1 MQFSR
6 KMSAQNVMASVSR
19 ALGTHRDSKCPNEI
33 KLAQHESKESI
44 YEPKHN
50 KKLIRV
56 LTVIAYLISVS
67 LAAIILSL
75 YYAFIWDPRDRGH
88 YALKQ
93 TSSQFNFNKYENI
106 SNHIYNTIPEQLTQ
120 HNLNKTLFANL
131 SRNLSQ
137 IHHNFMGIH
146 HNFTKN

>member
-75 YYAFIWDPRDRGH
+75 YYAFIWDPKDRGL
-88 YALKQ
+88 YVLKQ
-93 TSSQFNFNKYENI
+93 TASQNFKNENI
-106 SNHIYNTIPEQLTQ
+106 SSHIYTSLPEQFITR
-120 HNLNKTLFANL
+120 NLSKTLHDNF

-137 IHHNFMGIH
+137 IHHNFMGLH
-146 HNFTKN
+146 HNFTTD

>member
-75 YYAFIWDPRDRGH
+75 YYTFIWDPKDRGH
-88 YALKQ
+88 YVLKPT
-93 TSSQFNFNKYENI
+93 TSHNSKSENI
-106 SNHIYNTIPEQLTQ
+106 SSLIYSTVSEQFTR
-120 HNLNKTLFANL
+120 NL
-131 SRNLSQ
+131 SLIDFTRNLSQ
-137 IHHNFMGIH
+137 IHHNFMGRT
-146 HNFTKN
+146 HNFTTN